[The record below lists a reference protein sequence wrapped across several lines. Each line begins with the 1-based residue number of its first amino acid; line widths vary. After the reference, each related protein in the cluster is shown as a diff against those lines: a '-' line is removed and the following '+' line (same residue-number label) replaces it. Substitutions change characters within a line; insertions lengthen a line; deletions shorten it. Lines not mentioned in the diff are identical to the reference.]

1 MDGNLPLN
9 SGKQRKQGRAGQVE
23 GKDTLP
29 ALKQML
35 QLMEIRNVL
44 RPIYPCLPS
53 PSHDII
59 IALVCD
65 KLPVLMFHRTL
76 DQGSAL
82 C

>member
-44 RPIYPCLPS
+44 RPITHASLP
-53 PSHDII
+53 HH
-59 IALVCD
+59 
-65 KLPVLMFHRTL
+65 MTL
-76 DQGSAL
+76 L
-82 C
+82 